1 MTAEDVQE
9 LFDGLEING
18 LTDDYTHVLTGMY
31 FDDNNTLKVRYLNI
45 WCRLYWKLR
54 HFRKNRKNGSKIES

>member
-18 LTDDYTHVLTGMY
+18 LTDDYTHVLTGTVSSVTSKSEYSSGLIMM
-31 FDDNNTLKVRYLNI
+31 NT
-45 WCRLYWKLR
+45 RLYWKLR
-54 HFRKNRKNGSKIES
+54 HFREN

>member
-18 LTDDYTHVLTGMY
+18 LTDDYTHVLTG
-31 FDDNNTLKVRYLNI
+31 TIYLI
-45 WCRLYWKLR
+45 IY
-54 HFRKNRKNGSKIES
+54 I